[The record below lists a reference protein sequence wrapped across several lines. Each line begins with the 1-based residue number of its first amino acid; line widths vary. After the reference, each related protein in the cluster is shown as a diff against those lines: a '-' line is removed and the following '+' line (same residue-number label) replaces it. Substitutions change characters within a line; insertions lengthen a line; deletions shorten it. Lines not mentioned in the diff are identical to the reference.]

1 LIRSLCCVI
10 GAAVFCFVAPSN
22 ASGGLSGDTLALA
35 QSLTAAEQRLGT
47 AHPDLLAILAPL
59 AELCFREA
67 EITEAL
73 ALRRRSLKITVDA
86 FGSGSVPAAE
96 AMVALAS
103 VYIDLR
109 QYFDAEPLLITADNV
124 LTDQLGAADP
134 AMAPVLSGLARIAL
148 ARGDNDSARNR
159 VERAVA
165 IDEKMHSEDRSGR
178 LRTFGAVLAA
188 EERFDESARVLRQ
201 ALALDREGVDELATA
216 RSLSQFANTSLREKR
231 FSDALP
237 LVEEATAIDQ
247 SKLGATHPFI
257 ADDFYDLGLIYLETK
272 RAPDAQKALE
282 AAVNLLNRGAGRG
295 TPRLA
300 YIQLA
305 LARAAHEQGRE
316 TESAT
321 LFAEAQRILNAAEE
335 EGRSREREI

>member
-1 LIRSLCCVI
+1 MRSLCCVI
-10 GAAVFCFVAPSN
+10 GTLVFCLVTSN
-22 ASGGLSGDTLALA
+22 SSGSPHGDTLTSA
-35 QSLTAAEQRLGT
+35 QSLAAAELRLGT
-47 AHPDLLAILAPL
+47 THPDLLAILGPL
-59 AELCFREA
+59 AELRFREA

-73 ALRRRSLKITVDA
+73 ALRRRSLKIAVDA
-86 FGSGSVPAAE
+86 FGNGSAPAAE

-103 VYIDLR
+103 VYISLR
-109 QYFDAEPLLITADNV
+109 QYFDAEPLLIIADNV
-124 LTDQLGAADP
+124 LTDRLGAEDP
-134 AMAPVLSGLARIAL
+134 AMAPVLSGLARAAL
-148 ARGDNDSARNR
+148 ARGDKDSARSR

-165 IDEKMHSEDRSGR
+165 IDEKSRSEDRSER
-178 LRTFGAVLAA
+178 LRTLGAVLAA
-188 EERFDESARVLRQ
+188 EERFDESARVLQQ
-201 ALALDREGVDELATA
+201 AVALDREGTDELATA
-216 RSLSQFANTSLREKR
+216 RSLWQLANTFLREKR

-247 SKLGATHPFI
+247 GRLGATHPLI

-272 RAPDAQKALE
+272 RAPDAQKAL
-282 AAVNLLNRGAGRG
+282 ASAVSLLNRGAGRG
-295 TPRLA
+295 TPREA

-335 EGRSREREI
+335 EGRGREREI

>member
-1 LIRSLCCVI
+1 LLIRSLCRAIGGVAFCVL
-10 GAAVFCFVAPSN
+10 ACS
-22 ASGGLSGDTLALA
+22 ASGSPHCNTPSSA
-35 QSLTAAEQRLGT
+35 QSLAAAEQRLGT
-47 AHPDLLAILAPL
+47 TDPDLLAILGPL
-59 AELCFREA
+59 AALRFQEA

-73 ALRRRSLKITVDA
+73 ALRRRSLKIAVDA
-86 FGSGSVPAAE
+86 FGSDSAHAAE

-109 QYFDAEPLLITADNV
+109 QYFDAEPLLITAGNV
-124 LTDQLGAADP
+124 LTDRLGAADP
-134 AMAPVLSGLARIAL
+134 AIAPVLSGLARTAL
-148 ARGDNDSARNR
+148 ARGDKDSARNR
-159 VERAVA
+159 VERAVT
-165 IDEKMHSEDRSGR
+165 IDEESHSEDRSER
-178 LRTFGAVLAA
+178 LRTLGAVLTA

-201 ALALDREGVDELATA
+201 AVALDREGTDELATA
-216 RSLSQFANTSLREKR
+216 RSLSQLANTFLREKR

-247 SKLGATHPFI
+247 SRLGATHPLI

-272 RAPDAQKALE
+272 RVPDAQKALE
-282 AAVNLLNRGAGRG
+282 AAVSLLNRGAGRG
-295 TPRLA
+295 TPRVA

-316 TESAT
+316 TEAAT
-321 LFAEAQRILNAAEE
+321 LFAEAQRLLNAAEE